1 MPDEDPDLIG
11 NSNTASRRAVVND
24 LTTTC
29 DVARPHEWKLI
40 ELPGTTRYR
49 PREPLEDLDDAPVP
63 PGNRSLPPQEP
74 GVRPAGALSFALH
87 ARAVVQ
93 TDDGSVRIDLGNTGR
108 AAAVFQVRSADPAH
122 APRTYTIQ
130 PGTPLSDVWNV
141 AGIGAT
147 DYDLSVYAAN
157 GFLRRFQGS
166 VAPPGP
172 RSTSR
177 PSRPADEP
185 HCVDG
190 FKRRFA
196 SRYG

>member
-1 MPDEDPDLIG
+1 MPDEEPDLIE
-11 NSNTASRRAVVND
+11 NNNTASRCAVVND
-24 LTTTC
+24 LTRTC
-29 DVARPHEWKLI
+29 DVARPNEWKLI
-40 ELPGTTRYR
+40 RLPATTQYG
-49 PREPLEDLDDAPVP
+49 PRELLAHPDDAPY
-63 PGNRSLPPQEP
+63 
-74 GVRPAGALSFALH
+74 ALH

-93 TDDGSVRIDLGNTGR
+93 TDDGSVRIDFENTGR

-122 APRTYTIQ
+122 APRTYTIR

-157 GFLRRFQGS
+157 GFVRRFQGS

-177 PSRPADEP
+177 PLRRADEP
-185 HCVDG
+185 RCVDG